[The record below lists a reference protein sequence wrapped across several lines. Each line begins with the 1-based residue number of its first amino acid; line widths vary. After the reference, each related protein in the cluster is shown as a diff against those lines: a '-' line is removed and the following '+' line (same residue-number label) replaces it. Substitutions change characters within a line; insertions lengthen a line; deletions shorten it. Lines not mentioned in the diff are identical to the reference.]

1 MLQKN
6 QELIYLIHVVL
17 LLVVVV
23 LVVLVVVLLLIWCWC
38 LAECGVCVRVG
49 KI

>member
-1 MLQKN
+1 MVAQ
-6 QELIYLIHVVL
+6 
-17 LLVVVV
+17 VVVV
-23 LVVLVVVLLLIWCWC
+23 QVVVVQVVLVVVLLLIWCWC